1 MCWAFDTLGATYSC
15 QFSGHGSSITTI
27 GRENNCY
34 DVWAPIQFH
43 NHING
48 PELIQIKN
56 ESIRRGIPL
65 RGVMIVRDPLQMVVS
80 AYCYHHRGAEPNS
93 NLAPPNITEMGPEE
107 GVPDIAERMK
117 PVIEGMLSAY
127 QLAPPNVLTVRYE
140 TMTNSSFYFNATM
153 SEILTF
159 LFGDEITHAQ
169 KQTIIDAAAVEDLNR
184 GLEGGLSTGG
194 GSTGVDNHTNSED
207 CMADSQEALNLI
219 SEKTRMYY
227 EEWRNQLGYVSY
239 V

>member
-1 MCWAFDTLGATYSC
+1 
-15 QFSGHGSSITTI
+15 
-27 GRENNCY
+27 
-34 DVWAPIQFH
+34 
-43 NHING
+43 
-48 PELIQIKN
+48 
-56 ESIRRGIPL
+56 
-65 RGVMIVRDPLQMVVS
+65 MIVRDPLQMVVS

-140 TMTNSSFYFNATM
+140 TMTNSSFYFNAAWDA
-153 SEILTF
+153 
-159 LFGDEITHAQ
+159 FGGR
-169 KQTIIDAAAVEDLNR
+169 KDAAWDALLGE
-184 GLEGGLSTGG
+184 S
-194 GSTGVDNHTNSED
+194 VDNHTNSED